1 MTNVAMATVVGIKNL
16 YVQAISSICSGGSST
31 TIAGV
36 GTSPSVWSSAITIP
50 AGENRISKNRIKT
63 KFFTI

>member
-16 YVQAISSICSGGSST
+16 YVQATSSICSGGSST

-50 AGENRISKNRIKT
+50 AGENRINKPKIKRN
-63 KFFTI
+63 FFTI